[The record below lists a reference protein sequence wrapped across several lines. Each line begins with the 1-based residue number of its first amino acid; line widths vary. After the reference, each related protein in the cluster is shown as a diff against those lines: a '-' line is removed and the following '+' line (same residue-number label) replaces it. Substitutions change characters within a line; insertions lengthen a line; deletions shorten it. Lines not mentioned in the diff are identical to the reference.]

1 MKNFKIITTV
11 LLISASLMTTKVFAQ
26 KPQQEAKP
34 TIIASDEKSKKHAEA
49 VIALYDEMITQ
60 KQSAAA
66 VEKYLRPDYIQH
78 NPLIPTSA
86 KSLGEFFGKVISEHN
101 NLHIVIYRVVASGD
115 YVFAHVNFLNLFTDD
130 PNDRGIA
137 GVDMFRFDANGKIA
151 EHWDVLQ
158 EVPDPKKAANAN
170 GMF

>member
-1 MKNFKIITTV
+1 MEKEI
-11 LLISASLMTTKVFAQ
+11 
-26 KPQQEAKP
+26 KPI
-34 TIIASDEKSKKHAEA
+34 IIACDAKSREHAAA
-49 VIALYDEMITQ
+49 VLGLYDEMITK

-66 VEKYLRPDYIQH
+66 VEKYLTSDYIQH

-86 KSLGEFFGKVISEHN
+86 KSLGEFFGEAIKVHSK
-101 NLHIVIYRVVASGD
+101 LHVEVYRVIAVGD
-115 YVFAHVNFLNLFTDD
+115 YVFAHVNFVNLFGED

-137 GVDMFRFDANGKIA
+137 GVDIYRFDANGKMA

-158 EVPDPKKAANAN
+158 PVPDPATSANTN

>member
-1 MKNFKIITTV
+1 MKKEIKPIIITCDAKSRAHAAAV
-11 LLISASLMTTKVFAQ
+11 L
-26 KPQQEAKP
+26 
-34 TIIASDEKSKKHAEA
+34 D
-49 VIALYDEMITQ
+49 LYDGMITK

-66 VEKYLRPDYIQH
+66 VEKYLAPDYIQH

-86 KSLGEFFGKVISEHN
+86 KSLGEFFGEAIKVHN
-101 NLHIVIYRVVASGD
+101 KLHVEVYRVIAVGD
-115 YVFAHVNFLNLFTDD
+115 YVFAHVNFVNLFGED

-137 GVDMFRFDANGKIA
+137 GVDIYRFDANGKMA

-158 EVPDPKKAANAN
+158 PVPDPATSANAN